1 MMRMLPKGP
10 RMYGRLSRYASEYGK
25 HDEADVY
32 RFIQDCFTAF
42 MEASGIDF
50 EVAGA
55 DNIPLKGGFV
65 LYPNHQSFLD
75 IPAVVLGC
83 PRPIAAVMKKELAS
97 MPVVKQLAAATGSHC
112 LDREDDKR
120 AIKVIRD
127 VSAEVK
133 AGRGYLV
140 FPEGTRS
147 RTGELLNF
155 KAGSFKCVTRAKRP
169 IVPVAIEGTRDALSS
184 SSSSPWCIRTHFL
197 EPIAFE
203 HYEPM
208 SSREIAGEVKS
219 RIAAQRSKASSCSRI
234 TEDALER

>member
-1 MMRMLPKGP
+1 M
-10 RMYGRLSRYASEYGK
+10 
-25 HDEADVY
+25 Y

-112 LDREDDKR
+112 LDREDDKQ

-133 AGRGYLV
+133 AGRGTWS
-140 FPEGTRS
+140 FPKERGAEPVSFSISRPEASNASPEQNAPSFPLRSKVRATRS
-147 RTGELLNF
+147 QAQVVRLG
-155 KAGSFKCVTRAKRP
+155 AS
-169 IVPVAIEGTRDALSS
+169 
-184 SSSSPWCIRTHFL
+184 
-197 EPIAFE
+197 EPISWNRS
-203 HYEPM
+203 H
-208 SSREIAGEVKS
+208 SS
-219 RIAAQRSKASSCSRI
+219 I
-234 TEDALER
+234 TNR